1 MSYKSY
7 FNLTLL
13 NPATRKVLP
22 LDEAAGIIGEL
33 RGQCEEAGIALDGEG
48 GSRIDWPWYDHD
60 EDLKEF
66 SKQYPHTLF
75 ELHRAGED
83 HDDAEYLYVLGGR
96 SQLCLGQMVYQ
107 EYDEGKLT

>member
-60 EDLKEF
+60 EDLKAF
-66 SKQYPHTLF
+66 SKQHPHTLF
-75 ELHRAGED
+75 QLHRAGED
-83 HDDAEYLYVLGGR
+83 HGDLEYVYFLGGR
-96 SQLCLGQMVYQ
+96 SQTCPVEITYPPF
-107 EYDEGKLT
+107 DEGKLA